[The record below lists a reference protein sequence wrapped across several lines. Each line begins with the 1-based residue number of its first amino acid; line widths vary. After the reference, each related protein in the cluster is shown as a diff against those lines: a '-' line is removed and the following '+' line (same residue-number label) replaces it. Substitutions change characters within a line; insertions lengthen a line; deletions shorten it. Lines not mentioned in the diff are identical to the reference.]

1 MIYLYPVILSII
13 YTYIS
18 TTSTSMNTL
27 YIICHCACTYMS
39 VAIHFSQSNQ
49 LLHCTHFIF
58 FHLTQHLFSICEF
71 YPKKYQTSKTWSRTK
86 ANCNLVGHTTRY
98 PTHHSRK
105 PSGQRSW
112 KFAAALTVSWLRRPL
127 LCQVFSNL
135 QKCQRRFTRIMGVS
149 MFWQEAQMPDIKRY
163 FLRSVMTPR
172 IEVIHG
178 VKGPFVGP

>member
-1 MIYLYPVILSII
+1 MIYLYLVILSII

-18 TTSTSMNTL
+18 MTSTSMNTL
-27 YIICHCACTYMS
+27 YIICHCACTYIS
-39 VAIHFSQSNQ
+39 VAIHVSQSNQ
-49 LLHCTHFIF
+49 LLHCTHFMF
-58 FHLTQHLFSICEF
+58 FHLTQHLLSICEF

-86 ANCNLVGHTTRY
+86 ANCSLVGHTTRY

-127 LCQVFSNL
+127 LCQFFSNL
-135 QKCQRRFTRIMGVS
+135 PNVRDDLQGLWECQCFDKKLKL
-149 MFWQEAQMPDIKRY
+149 PDIKRY

-172 IEVIHG
+172 IEVTMES
-178 VKGPFVGP
+178 KGLS